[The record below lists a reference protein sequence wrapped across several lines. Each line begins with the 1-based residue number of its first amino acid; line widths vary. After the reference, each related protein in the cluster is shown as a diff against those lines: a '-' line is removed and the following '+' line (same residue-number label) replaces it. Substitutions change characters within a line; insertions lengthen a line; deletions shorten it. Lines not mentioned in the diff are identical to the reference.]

1 MPETYQVLL
10 IEDNPGDARLLQE
23 MLAEVPPAPFRL
35 TCADRLSRAMEVLSS
50 QKIELLLL
58 DLSLPD
64 SHGLET
70 FAKVYAHS
78 PKVPI
83 IVLTGNDDTALALAA
98 VKAGAQDYLFKGKLD
113 RELLVRSMQYSI
125 ERKRYQEEL
134 EHQANY
140 DALTGLPNRNL
151 LHDRLRQAVFA
162 QREVHPVA
170 VVFIDLDHFKFIN
183 DSLGHSLGDQLLATV
198 AERLHSIVRDGD
210 TVARLGGDEFVLI
223 LNDQTK
229 GDVIFRVMHRILN
242 RVSEPMTIGDQE
254 LCITCSAGVSVYP
267 QDGPDVE
274 SLLKNADVAMYRA
287 KERGRNNFQFY
298 TSEMNARANE
308 RLALEHNLRRAMER
322 NELLLH
328 YQPKIDVASGRI
340 VGAEA
345 LVRWNHPEWG
355 LVQPDR
361 FIPIAEETGLIVPI
375 GEWVLRTAC
384 KQNRAWH
391 DAGLPRG
398 AMSVNL
404 SARQFRQETLVK
416 TVGQIL
422 SATGM
427 AAEYLEMELTESMVM
442 HNAEAAILSLRG
454 LKSLGVRVSVD
465 DFGAGYSS
473 LSYLRR
479 LPIDTLKID
488 QSFVHDIA
496 DSAAGDGGILAQAII
511 SLGHSLNLKVVAEGV
526 ENETQLMFL
535 RRNRC
540 DEVQGFLFSKPLPPV
555 EYARMLAGP
564 CRWSH
569 AWRSAP
575 VADPEIVQ

>member
-1 MPETYQVLL
+1 MNGSYDVLL

-23 MLAEVPPAPFRL
+23 MLAEEPTAPFRL
-35 TCADRLSRAMEVLSS
+35 RCADRLSRAMEVLSS
-50 QKIELLLL
+50 HKIELLLL

-64 SHGLET
+64 SQGLET
-70 FAKVYAHS
+70 FAAVYAHS

-83 IVLTGNDDTALALAA
+83 IVLTGNDDDALALSA
-98 VKAGAQDYLFKGKLD
+98 VKAGAQDYLYKGRLD
-113 RELLVRSMQYSI
+113 RELLLRSMHYSI

-162 QREVHPVA
+162 QREIHPIA

-183 DSLGHSLGDQLLATV
+183 DSLGHSLGDKLLATV

-223 LNDQTK
+223 LNDQSK
-229 GDVIFRVMHRILN
+229 GDVIFRAMHRILSK
-242 RVSEPMTIGDQE
+242 VSEPMTIGNQE
-254 LCITCSAGVSVYP
+254 LCITCSAGVSVFP
-267 QDGPDVE
+267 HDGPDVE

-308 RLALEHNLRRAMER
+308 RLALEHSLRKALER
-322 NELLLH
+322 KELLLH
-328 YQPKIDVASGRI
+328 YQPKVEVATGNI

-345 LVRWNHPEWG
+345 LLRWQHPERG
-355 LVQPDR
+355 LISPDR

-384 KQNRAWH
+384 LQNRAWQ
-391 DAGLPRG
+391 DAGLRPM
-398 AMSVNL
+398 AISVNL
-404 SARQFRQETLVK
+404 SARQFRQESLVK
-416 TVGQIL
+416 MVAQIL
-422 SATGM
+422 AETGV
-427 AAEYLEMELTESMVM
+427 AAELLEMELTESMVM
-442 HNAEAAILSLRG
+442 HNAEAAITILRD
-454 LKSLGVRVSVD
+454 LKALGVTLSVD

-488 QSFVHDIA
+488 RSFVHDIG
-496 DSAAGDGGILAQAII
+496 DRQGDGGILAQAII
-511 SLGHSLNLKVVAEGV
+511 SLGHSLKLKVVAEGV
-526 ENETQLMFL
+526 ETRAQLEFL
-535 RRNRC
+535 RMNHC
-540 DEVQGFLFSKPLPPV
+540 DEVQGYYFSMPLAADEYVNMLSKYKPWGQ
-555 EYARMLAGP
+555 ESR
-564 CRWSH
+564 
-569 AWRSAP
+569 
-575 VADPEIVQ
+575 